1 MICQSNMA
9 DHLTAHGVR
18 PTRQRLA
25 IAETLFDGSGRHID
39 ASGLYEEL
47 ATSTTKV
54 SLATVYNAL
63 RAFDQAGLVRRV
75 ALPGDCVWYDTD
87 TSNHHHFFVAGE
99 NRVIDIVAPDAKGA
113 SPNLPD
119 GYRVSHIDT
128 VIHLV
133 PVDGGS

>member
-1 MICQSNMA
+1 MA
-9 DHLTAHGVR
+9 CKDSMANHLTAHGVR

-25 IAETLFDGSGRHID
+25 IAATLFEGTGRHID

-63 RAFDQAGLVRRV
+63 RAFDQAGLIRRV
-75 ALPGDCVWYDTD
+75 ALPDDCVWYDTD
-87 TSNHHHFFVAGE
+87 TSNHHHFFVAAE
-99 NRVIDIVAPDAKGA
+99 NRVIDIEAPHAEGA
-113 SPNLPD
+113 SPRLPD
-119 GYRVSHIDT
+119 GYRVSRIDT

-133 PVDGGS
+133 PDDGDS

>member
-1 MICQSNMA
+1 MTCKGNMA

-25 IAETLFDGSGRHID
+25 IAETLFEGSGRHID
-39 ASGLYEEL
+39 ASSLYEEL

-63 RAFDQAGLVRRV
+63 RAFNQAGLVRRV

-87 TSNHHHFFVAGE
+87 TSNHNHFFVDAE
-99 NRVIDIVAPDAKGA
+99 NRVIDIEAPDAEGA
-113 SPNLPD
+113 SPKLPA
-119 GYRVSHIDT
+119 GYRVSRIDT

-133 PVDGGS
+133 PDDGSS

>member
-1 MICQSNMA
+1 MTGKGNMA

-25 IAETLFDGSGRHID
+25 IAETLFEGTGRHID

-47 ATSTTKV
+47 ATSATKV

-75 ALPGDCVWYDTD
+75 ALPSVWYDTD
-87 TSNHHHFFVAGE
+87 TSNHHHFFVVTE
-99 NRVIDIVAPDAKGA
+99 NRVIDIDVPDAKAA
-113 SPNLPD
+113 SPKIPD
-119 GYRVSHIDT
+119 GYRVSRIDT

-133 PVDGGS
+133 PDDGSS

>member
-1 MICQSNMA
+1 MTCQGNMA

-99 NRVIDIVAPDAKGA
+99 NRVIDIVAPGTKGA

>member
-1 MICQSNMA
+1 MTCKGSMA
-9 DHLTAHGVR
+9 GHLSAHGVR

-25 IAETLFDGSGRHID
+25 IAETLFEGTGRHID

-63 RAFDQAGLVRRV
+63 NVFNQAGLVRRV

-87 TSNHHHFFVAGE
+87 TSNHHHFFVGAE
-99 NRVIDIVAPDAKGA
+99 NRVIDIEVPDAKA
-113 SPNLPD
+113 TSPKIPD
-119 GYRVSHIDT
+119 GYRVSRIDT

-133 PVDGGS
+133 PDDDVS